1 MTKLH
6 RKELK
11 HDEVRDKIVEAIQGV
26 TFHGREVLYLVTIVI
41 AIGFIAFAWS
51 YYEKRQQQQSQD
63 LLGVAMAKFQTQ
75 IGAEADPADPTKKPE
90 YQYKSDAEK
99 YADALKD
106 FEVIIQK
113 YSNTPA
119 ADIARYNAGVSA
131 FYLKDYARAEGFL
144 VQSTRVSDRNVLYY
158 LTRMTLA
165 HVYSAQGKTDLAVKT
180 LQEAISNNKDYV
192 PAEDLLV
199 QLAGIY
205 KDAGKTKE
213 AIDTY
218 QKVVDQFKDS
228 TAGYQAQSQLD
239 ELKGKK

>member
-11 HDEVRDKIVEAIQGV
+11 HDEVRDKIVEAIQGI
-26 TFHGREVLYLVTIVI
+26 TFHGREVLYLATIVI

-51 YYEKRQQQQSQD
+51 YYEKHQQQESQD

-75 IGAEADPADPTKKPE
+75 VGAQADPTDPTKKPE

-119 ADIARYNAGVSA
+119 ADIARYNAGVCA
-131 FYLKDYARAEGFL
+131 FYLKDYPKAEGFL

-158 LTRMTLA
+158 LTRKTLA
-165 HVYSAQGKTDLAVKT
+165 SVYAASGKTDLAVKT
-180 LQEAISNNKDYV
+180 LQEAVSNNKDYV
-192 PAEDLLV
+192 PAEDLLL
-199 QLAGIY
+199 QLAVIY

-218 QKVVDQFKDS
+218 QKIVDQFKDTS
-228 TAGYQAQSQLD
+228 AGFQAQNQLT
-239 ELKGKK
+239 ELKGAK

>member
-11 HDEVRDKIVEAIQGV
+11 QDEVREKIVGAIKGI
-26 TFHGREVLYLVTIVI
+26 TFHGREVLYLATIVI

-51 YYEKRQQQQSQD
+51 YYEKRQQQESQN
-63 LLGVAMAKFQTQ
+63 LLGVALAKFKTQ
-75 IGAEADPADPTKKPE
+75 VGAQVDPNDPTRKPE

-99 YADALKD
+99 YSDALKD

-119 ADIARYNAGVSA
+119 ADVARYNAGVCA
-131 FYLKDYARAEGFL
+131 YYLKDYNKAEDL
-144 VQSTRVSDRNVLYY
+144 LKQSTRVSDRNVLYY
-158 LTRMTLA
+158 VTRVTLA
-165 HVYSAQGKTDLAVKT
+165 NVYAASGKIDQAVQT
-180 LQEAISNNKDYV
+180 LNEAISSNKGYV
-192 PAEDLLV
+192 PDEELLL

-213 AIDTY
+213 AQDTY
-218 QKVVDQFKDS
+218 QKIVDQFKDS
-228 TAGYQAQSQLD
+228 SAGFEAQNQLKQ
-239 ELKGKK
+239 LKGEK